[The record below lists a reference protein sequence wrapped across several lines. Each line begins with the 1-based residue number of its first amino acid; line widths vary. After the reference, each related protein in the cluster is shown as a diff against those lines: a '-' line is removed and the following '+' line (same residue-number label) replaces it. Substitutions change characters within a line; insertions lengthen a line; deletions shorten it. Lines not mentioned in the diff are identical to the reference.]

1 MADPAQRTDTRREI
15 ATVAVLALGFGLVG
29 IDRFMI
35 VTLFPVIAKDLSLG
49 YGAIGTITGALS
61 IAWGLAALFTGNLA
75 DRVGRRPVLVVSLLV
90 FSTLIGASGLAT
102 GLVSLVL
109 ARVVMGLADGA
120 FTPASI
126 AATLAVSPEKRR
138 GLNIG
143 IQQMTALLF
152 GLGFAPLLVAALLD
166 ILDWRWIFSI
176 FVLPGLLLAFFVARL
191 VPGRAAAPGPAVAVR
206 SAREDFATVL
216 RFRNIRLLMLL
227 MLAWLTTLIS
237 VSAFLPNYLIDHLGL
252 SFERM
257 GRVMSAIGF
266 GGALGTILL
275 PWLSDR
281 IGRKPVTM
289 LATIGA
295 LVSLVALSQA
305 GPTVPVLFACLFV
318 AMGCVMALITLTVGP
333 LCDETVPPALGATA
347 TGVVIA
353 SGELFGGGIAPIVI
367 GGVAAQFGIEHIL
380 WLPIAT
386 LALAFLASLA
396 LAETRPVRTRP
407 ERLGGVRI

>member
-1 MADPAQRTDTRREI
+1 MADPIQRTDTRREI
-15 ATVAVLALGFGLVG
+15 ATVTVLALGFGLVG

-109 ARVVMGLADGA
+109 ARAVMGLADGA

-166 ILDWRWIFSI
+166 VLDWRWIFSI

-191 VPGRAAAPGPAVAVR
+191 VPGRAAAREPAVPVR

-257 GRVMSAIGF
+257 GQVMSAIGF

-295 LVSLVALSQA
+295 LVSLVILSQA
-305 GPTVPVLFACLFV
+305 GANVPALFACLFA

-333 LCDETVPPALGATA
+333 LCDETVPAALGATA
-347 TGVVIA
+347 TGIVIA
-353 SGELFGGGIAPIVI
+353 TGELFGGGIAPIVI
-367 GGVAAQFGIEHIL
+367 GGVAARFGIEHIL

-386 LALAFLASLA
+386 LAIAFLASLT
-396 LAETRPVRTRP
+396 LAETRPVRARP
-407 ERLGGVRI
+407 DRLGGVPI

>member
-1 MADPAQRTDTRREI
+1 MADPIQRTDTRREI
-15 ATVAVLALGFGLVG
+15 ATVTVLALGFGLVG

-166 ILDWRWIFSI
+166 VLDWRWIFSI

-191 VPGRAAAPGPAVAVR
+191 VPGRAAARGSVVPVR

-295 LVSLVALSQA
+295 LVSLVILSQA
-305 GPTVPVLFACLFV
+305 GANVPVLFACLFA

-333 LCDETVPPALGATA
+333 LCDETVPAALGATA

-353 SGELFGGGIAPIVI
+353 TGELFGGGIAPIVI
-367 GGVAAQFGIEHIL
+367 GGVAARFGIEHIL

-386 LALAFLASLA
+386 LAIAFLASLT
-396 LAETRPVRTRP
+396 LAETRPVRAWP
-407 ERLGGVRI
+407 DRLGGVPI